1 MSAAPIAL
9 ALGSGMLATI
19 NPCAFVMLP
28 SLVSFYLGADEAG
41 YRSRPIMA
49 RLRDGIAFGLATT
62 TGFVAVF
69 SALGLVI
76 SFGAAGV
83 AQYLPWGTVLIG
95 AGLVGLGLW
104 LFAGR
109 HLFLRLPTWQ
119 APLRSGSVRAMTLY
133 GIAYAVASLS
143 CTLPVFL
150 VVVGTSLVA
159 GPGRLLVFLAY
170 GLGMGIVLTA
180 VALSAVLFEG
190 ALTRYLRSLL
200 PYIQQIGAL
209 LLVVAGIYMVTTE
222 LPVLAHQSA
231 WVNLMP
237 GV

>member
-28 SLVSFYLGADEAG
+28 SLVSFYLGADKAG
-41 YRSRPIMA
+41 YGSRPIVV

-62 TGFVAVF
+62 AGFVAVF

-76 SFGAAGV
+76 SVGAAGV

-95 AGLVGLGLW
+95 AGLIGLGLW

-109 HLFLRLPTWQ
+109 HVLLRVPAWQ
-119 APLRSGSVRAMTLY
+119 APLRSRSLRAMTLY
-133 GIAYAVASLS
+133 GVAYAVASLS
-143 CTLPVFL
+143 CTLPIFL

-159 GPGRLLVFLAY
+159 GPGRFLVFLAY
-170 GLGMGIVLTA
+170 GLGMGIVLTT
-180 VALSAVLFEG
+180 VALSAVLFQS
-190 ALTRYLRSLL
+190 ALSRYLRSLI
-200 PYIQQIGAL
+200 PYVQQIGAL
-209 LLVVAGIYMVTTE
+209 LLIAAGIYMVATE
-222 LPVLAHQSA
+222 LPVL
-231 WVNLMP
+231 V
-237 GV
+237 